1 MRGQRDGSRAGPV
14 DRRSRTGSRYA
25 ASAMARTRVRTPF
38 LGHRASN
45 QVADLGPGESLAGI
59 ADAAPAGDGDE
70 PPGTPAEPEGPGHDS
85 PATDP
90 EPPGTHS
97 EPPGE
102 DSPDQ
107 TSTLAAIAD
116 SVESAAGTVAQAVT
130 QTTASLVRGAT
141 DLADGASRRFDER
154 PGANARR
161 QRRAAREPLP
171 VLWQVH
177 PEAVNAQR
185 RDLGLVAVPVDQI
198 RGTAVEGAQRAG
210 DYLPIPRLRGT
221 NWEARYARIRSAVN
235 RMAMLP
241 PIELLK
247 TGDEYWVVDGHNR
260 VAVARELGQIALD
273 ASVVELPLPGGA
285 RTAPDA
291 LIGGYLAEDIR
302 DVRAAGSGRHSRTA
316 GPTADLKSTEQLRR
330 EFGHDHP
337 GEGGTT

>member
-1 MRGQRDGSRAGPV
+1 
-14 DRRSRTGSRYA
+14 
-25 ASAMARTRVRTPF
+25 MARARVRTPF
-38 LGHRASN
+38 HGHHASN
-45 QVADLGPGESLAGI
+45 ELPDLGPGESEAGLADTAPTGDVQEAPNTA
-59 ADAAPAGDGDE
+59 ADPVGAGPDS
-70 PPGTPAEPEGPGHDS
+70 PGTA
-85 PATDP
+85 P
-90 EPPGTHS
+90 EPPGAVSEPQGTAAKPPGTAA
-97 EPPGE
+97 EPPG
-102 DSPDQ
+102 DGPDQ
-107 TSTLAAIAD
+107 ASTLSAIAD
-116 SVESAAGTVAQAVT
+116 SVESAAETVAQVVT

-141 DLADGASRRFDER
+141 DIAAGASRRFDER

-185 RDLGLVAVPVDQI
+185 HDLGLVAVPVDQI

-210 DYLPIPRLRGT
+210 DYLPIPRLRGA

-241 PIELLK
+241 PVELLK

-260 VAVARELGQIALD
+260 VAAARELGQIALD
-273 ASVVELPLPGGA
+273 ASVVELPLPGGP
-285 RTAPDA
+285 RPEPSA
-291 LIGGYLAEDIR
+291 LIGSYLAEDIR

-337 GEGGTT
+337 EGGGA